1 MANKTSEEREKPIKP
16 EGFVR
21 GLIYDFINGTPS
33 DKLSIVSS
41 FFTICGISIA
51 SNFAIKQLFDI
62 KSLFS
67 VAILI
72 GLTACALPIALIVI
86 WAMLIVPG
94 YLRKARETKPNSQ
107 TDLLFVA
114 VFVLAWGLCLMSLS
128 VLLATYLWS
137 INKWII

>member
-21 GLIYDFINGTPS
+21 GLINNFIDGTPS
-33 DKLSIVSS
+33 DKLGIVSS

-67 VAILI
+67 VAILV
-72 GLTACALPIALIVI
+72 GLTTVALPIALIVI
-86 WAMLIVPG
+86 WAMLRVPG
-94 YLRKARETKPNSQ
+94 YLLKVRESKPNFQ

-114 VFVLAWGLCLMSLS
+114 VFVLAWGLGMMFLS

-137 INKWII
+137 VNEWII